1 MACSIKKKRTL
12 IETDIIITGLIL
24 RYLMYSFSRTLRLKL
39 LDQYCDVS
47 FIQYMNIQTAI
58 MCEYKPYVLG
68 FMNWFLDAMNQIIKD
83 DSINE
88 RFDQFE
94 QRIEQR
100 FDQLEQR
107 FDQFEQRIEQR
118 FDKFE
123 QRVEYMIN
131 PSLISSGL
139 LNAEDLMH
147 Q

>member
-1 MACSIKKKRTL
+1 
-12 IETDIIITGLIL
+12 
-24 RYLMYSFSRTLRLKL
+24 
-39 LDQYCDVS
+39 
-47 FIQYMNIQTAI
+47 MNIQTAI

-94 QRIEQR
+94 QR
-100 FDQLEQR
+100 

-123 QRVEYMIN
+123 QRIEYMIN